1 MQNITPFLFIFS
13 INNYMSKI
21 YEILSNNINVI
32 YYTLTT
38 IGILYGCYKFLKNFI
53 LKTGWYNLL
62 RLIKETP
69 ENIVEIKKYQTQ
81 IYNDIK
87 LQSKVVNSIL
97 DTLELAQFICDPEGK
112 CIKVNSKWISITGL
126 SEDEAYGHNWLLSVH
141 IDDRQEVQKK
151 WHNMVTYNTPF
162 EEIFRYQ
169 HRVTGVIT
177 KVKCTATDVN
187 DDDGDRIFILGLSR
201 VL

>member
-1 MQNITPFLFIFS
+1 MV
-13 INNYMSKI
+13 KI
-21 YEILSNNINVI
+21 YEFLSVNINVI

-38 IGILYGCYKFLKNFI
+38 IGILYGCYKFIKNFVF
-53 LKTGWYNLL
+53 KTDLYNLL

-87 LQSKVVNSIL
+87 LQNKVVNSIL

-126 SEDEAYGHNWLLSVH
+126 SEDEAHGHNWLLSVH
-141 IDDRQEVQKK
+141 IEDRQSVQKK
-151 WHNMVTYNTPF
+151 WHNMVAYNTPF

-187 DDDGDRIFILGLSR
+187 DDDGERIFILGLSR